1 MKWSKNSWRSYEAK
15 QMPTYSDEKKLN
27 GVLDNLSSM
36 PPLIFAGETR
46 SLKSQIHQVQKG
58 DAFYLQGGDCAES
71 FSELNPNTIRDTF
84 KLLLQM
90 SVVLTFA
97 TNTPVVKLGRIGGQ
111 FAKPR
116 SSDFEEKDG
125 LKLPSYRGDI
135 INSYE
140 FTKESREPDPQRMM
154 QAYNHSA
161 STLNLLRAFAQ
172 GGFASLTQLNKWNL
186 DFASN
191 FESTQKYKL
200 ISQKI
205 EESINFMN
213 ACGINENNT
222 RELRETDFYTS
233 HEGLLLE
240 YEEALTRLDST
251 SGKWLAGSG
260 HMIWIGDRTRQPDG
274 AHVNF
279 CSGVLN
285 PIGLKCGPTMSED
298 DLKKLLDKLN
308 PENEAGKLTLIARF
322 GAGKVG
328 DHLPRLIKV
337 VKESGKNVV
346 WTCDPMHGN
355 TIKSSSG
362 YKTRPF
368 DSVLQ
373 EVREFFQ
380 IHSAEGTIPGG
391 VHFEMTGQ
399 DVTECTGGVRA
410 VTDESLSDRYHT
422 ACDPR
427 LNASQSLEL
436 AFLVAEELV
445 ARRNGKVVTQAV
457 V

>member
-27 GVLDNLSSM
+27 GVLNNLSSM

-233 HEGLLLE
+233 HEALLLP
-240 YEEALTRLDST
+240 YEEAFTRVDST
-251 SGKWLAGSG
+251 TGDWYNVNSHFLWV
-260 HMIWIGDRTRQPDG
+260 GDRTRDPDG
-274 AHVNF
+274 AHIHYL
-279 CSGVLN
+279 SGIKN
-285 PIGLKCGPTMSED
+285 PLGLKVGPSTNID
-298 DLKKLLDKLN
+298 DLKKNIEILN
-308 PENEAGKLTLIARF
+308 PENEGGRLTLIVRMGSEKIQSTF
-322 GAGKVG
+322 PN
-328 DHLPRLIKV
+328 LL
-337 VKESGKNVV
+337 KEIDKLGLNITWV
-346 WTCDPMHGN
+346 CDPMHGN
-355 TIKSSSG
+355 TSTSNSG
-362 YKTRPF
+362 YKTRAT
-368 DSVLQ
+368 DNILS
-373 EVREFFQ
+373 EIKSFFE
-380 IHSAEGTIPGG
+380 IHKSQGSIPGG
-391 VHFEMTGQ
+391 VHLELTGLN
-399 DVTECTGGVRA
+399 VTECVGGPEDIK
-410 VTDESLSDRYHT
+410 DENLGDRYHT
-422 ACDPR
+422 FCDPR
-427 LNASQSLEL
+427 LNVNQSLEL
-436 AFLVAEELV
+436 SFLLADLLS
-445 ARRNGKVVTQAV
+445 NGDSL
-457 V
+457 

>member
-27 GVLDNLSSM
+27 GVLNNLSSM

-46 SLKSQIHQVQKG
+46 SLKSQIYQVQKG

-116 SSDFEEKDG
+116 SSDFEEKDN

-233 HEGLLLE
+233 HEALLLP
-240 YEEALTRLDST
+240 YEEAFTRVDST
-251 SGKWLAGSG
+251 TGDWYNVNSHFLWV
-260 HMIWIGDRTRQPDG
+260 GDRTRDPDG
-274 AHVNF
+274 AHIHYL
-279 CSGVLN
+279 SGIKN
-285 PIGLKCGPTMSED
+285 PLGLKVGPSTNID
-298 DLKKLLDKLN
+298 DLKKNIEILN
-308 PENEAGKLTLIARF
+308 PENEGGRLTLIVRMGSEKIQSTF
-322 GAGKVG
+322 P
-328 DHLPRLIKV
+328 HLL
-337 VKESGKNVV
+337 KEIDKLGLNITWV
-346 WTCDPMHGN
+346 CDPMHGN
-355 TIKSSSG
+355 TSTSNSG
-362 YKTRPF
+362 YKTRAT
-368 DSVLQ
+368 DNILS
-373 EVREFFQ
+373 EIKSFFE
-380 IHSAEGTIPGG
+380 IHKSQGSIPGG
-391 VHFEMTGQ
+391 VHLELTGLN
-399 DVTECTGGVRA
+399 VTECVGGPEDIK
-410 VTDESLSDRYHT
+410 DENLGDRYHT
-422 ACDPR
+422 FCDPR
-427 LNASQSLEL
+427 LNVNQSLEL
-436 AFLVAEELV
+436 SFLLADLLS
-445 ARRNGKVVTQAV
+445 NGDSL
-457 V
+457 

>member
-27 GVLDNLSSM
+27 GVLNNLSSM

-46 SLKSQIHQVQKG
+46 SLKSQIYQVQKG

-233 HEGLLLE
+233 HEALLLP
-240 YEEALTRLDST
+240 YEEAFTRVDST
-251 SGKWLAGSG
+251 TGDWYNVNSHFLWV
-260 HMIWIGDRTRQPDG
+260 GDRTRDPDG
-274 AHVNF
+274 AHIHYL
-279 CSGVLN
+279 SGIKN
-285 PIGLKCGPTMSED
+285 PLGLKVGPSTNID
-298 DLKKLLDKLN
+298 DLKKNIEILN
-308 PENEAGKLTLIARF
+308 PENEGGRLTLIVRMGSEKIQSTF
-322 GAGKVG
+322 P
-328 DHLPRLIKV
+328 HLL
-337 VKESGKNVV
+337 KEIDKLGLNITWV
-346 WTCDPMHGN
+346 CDPMHGN
-355 TIKSSSG
+355 TSTSNSG
-362 YKTRPF
+362 YKTRAT
-368 DSVLQ
+368 DNILS
-373 EVREFFQ
+373 EIKSFFE
-380 IHSAEGTIPGG
+380 IHKSQGSIPGG
-391 VHFEMTGQ
+391 VHLELTGLN
-399 DVTECTGGVRA
+399 VTECVGGPEDIK
-410 VTDESLSDRYHT
+410 DENLGDRYHT
-422 ACDPR
+422 FCDPR
-427 LNASQSLEL
+427 LNVNQSLEL
-436 AFLVAEELV
+436 SFLLADLLS
-445 ARRNGKVVTQAV
+445 NGDSL
-457 V
+457 

>member
-1 MKWSKNSWRSYEAK
+1 MKWSKNSWRSFEAK

-27 GVLDNLSSM
+27 GVLNNLSSM

-46 SLKSQIHQVQKG
+46 SLKSQIYQVQKG

-200 ISQKI
+200 ISERI

-233 HEGLLLE
+233 HEALLLP
-240 YEEALTRLDST
+240 YEEAFTRVDST
-251 SGKWLAGSG
+251 TGDWYNVNSHFLWV
-260 HMIWIGDRTRQPDG
+260 GDRTRDPDG
-274 AHVNF
+274 AHIHYL
-279 CSGVLN
+279 SGIKN
-285 PIGLKCGPTMSED
+285 PLGLKVGPSTNID
-298 DLKKLLDKLN
+298 DLKKNIEILN
-308 PENEAGKLTLIARF
+308 PENEGGRLTLIVRMGSEKIQSTF
-322 GAGKVG
+322 P
-328 DHLPRLIKV
+328 HLL
-337 VKESGKNVV
+337 KEIDKLGLNITWV
-346 WTCDPMHGN
+346 CDPMHGN
-355 TIKSSSG
+355 TSTSNSG
-362 YKTRPF
+362 YKTRAT
-368 DSVLQ
+368 DNILS
-373 EVREFFQ
+373 EIKSFFE
-380 IHSAEGTIPGG
+380 IHKSQGSIPGG
-391 VHFEMTGQ
+391 VHLELTGLN
-399 DVTECTGGVRA
+399 VTECVGGPEDIK
-410 VTDESLSDRYHT
+410 DENLGDRYHT
-422 ACDPR
+422 FCDPR
-427 LNASQSLEL
+427 LNVNQSLEL
-436 AFLVAEELV
+436 SFLLADLLS
-445 ARRNGKVVTQAV
+445 NGDSL
-457 V
+457 